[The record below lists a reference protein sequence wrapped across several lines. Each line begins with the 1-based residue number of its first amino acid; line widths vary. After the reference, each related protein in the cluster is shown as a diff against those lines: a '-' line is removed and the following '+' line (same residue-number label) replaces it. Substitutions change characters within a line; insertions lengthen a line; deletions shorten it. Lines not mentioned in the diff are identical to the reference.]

1 MTNSKKLINLLKKK
15 KLKISFAES
24 CTGGL
29 MSSIITSY
37 SGSSNIFNLG
47 LVTYSNQAKQKIL
60 KVPNKVI
67 KRYGAVSVQ
76 CCLSMVN
83 NLSKISRSKVCVSIT
98 GVAGPSG
105 GTKNKRVGLVYIGIK
120 NGKKVIVSKNQ
131 FKNNGRSYIQKE
143 TVKKSLNLIIKSV
156 KLFFKLDT

>member
-29 MSSIITSY
+29 MSSIITSN
-37 SGSSNIFNLG
+37 SGSSKVFILW

-60 KVPNKVI
+60 KVPNKII
-67 KRYGAVSVQ
+67 KKYGAVSVQ

-83 NLSKISRSKVCVSIT
+83 NLSKISNSHINISIT
-98 GVAGPSG
+98 GIAGPKG
-105 GTKNKRVGLVYIGIK
+105 GTKKKPVGLVFIGLKFKRRIFV
-120 NGKKVIVSKNQ
+120 NRYL
-131 FKNNGRSYIQKE
+131 FKNKSRKNFQKV
-143 TVKKSLNLIIKSV
+143 TVNTVLKIILSV
-156 KLFFKLDT
+156 IK